1 MNKQLIGLGFIALVA
16 VFSGLWLQYEEVQP
30 RSQNDLLFTDL
41 VEDAGN
47 INHITIANHDG
58 EVFSA
63 LLEAGQWHAVLKNAS
78 GRYPAEPSKLSE
90 LVNALMQA
98 RLIEAKTSKEAN
110 YHHLGL
116 QALGIEDSLASLVTL
131 STAHKRW
138 QVLIGKQASIGNGEY
153 VRLPDDPQSWLINQ
167 ELSLPLEETTW
178 LKQPI
183 LPFDEASFATISR
196 IDNGQWTI
204 EKIGSK
210 GNFSLKNMPSGR
222 ELKYQSVLDSVAS
235 NLADL
240 NFDKL
245 QPFEESFWASLA
257 PMVSLRVTTHAAE
270 SFDISLA
277 ERDDLT
283 YVKFISDEPQAYWV
297 NWVFEVSKLSALQL
311 TKTLE
316 NFLLAPTEQVN
327 RVDNDAKAMDEGE
340 SAH

>member
-1 MNKQLIGLGFIALVA
+1 MNKQLLGLGFIASVA
-16 VFSGLWLQYEEVQP
+16 VVAGLWLHYEGVQP
-30 RSQNDLLFTDL
+30 RLPDDFLFADL
-41 VEDAGN
+41 VEEAAN
-47 INHITIANHDG
+47 ISHITISNHDG

-63 LLEAGQWHAVLKNAS
+63 VLEAGQWHAVLKNAS
-78 GRYPAEPSKLSE
+78 GRYPAEPNKLSE
-90 LVNALMQA
+90 LVNNMMQA
-98 RLIEAKTSKEAN
+98 RLIEAKTSKKEN

-138 QVLIGKQASIGNGEY
+138 QVLVGKQANIGNGQY
-153 VRLPDDPQSWLINQ
+153 VRLPNDPQSWLINQ
-167 ELSLPLEETTW
+167 ELSLPLEETSW

-196 IDNGQWTI
+196 IDNAQWTI
-204 EKIGSK
+204 EKTGSK
-210 GNFSLKNMPSGR
+210 RHFSLKNMPSGR

-257 PMVSLRVTTHAAE
+257 PMASLRVTTHTAE
-270 SFDISLA
+270 SFDITLA
-277 ERDDLT
+277 ERDDIT
-283 YVKFISDEPQAYWV
+283 YVKFISNEPQAYWG

-311 TKTLE
+311 TKNLE
-316 NFLLAPTEQVN
+316 NFLLAPPEKIDLIN
-327 RVDNDAKAMDEGE
+327 NDAKAMDEGE
-340 SAH
+340 SPH